1 MLHTQIVLSADSEI
15 IYEFDIPKLTADSA
29 INAVSQQSGTPAIF
43 PYDRVKKIIANP
55 VMGRFTL
62 KDALEKLLLGT
73 ELSAY
78 VTAQGVITVITPE
91 NNPNKGDQLLNN
103 KTSKKALVAGAT
115 LIASTMIA
123 AQEPVTEEKKE
134 EGFEINEIT
143 ITARRQEENLQ
154 KTPIAITAFS
164 GDDLAE
170 RGFQNISE
178 VTNITPNVVFDGASP
193 VSGNSAAPS
202 VFIRGVG
209 QLDFTIN
216 ADPGVGIYVD
226 GVYVARSVGGI
237 IDLLDL
243 ERVEVLRGPQG
254 TLFGRNTIGGA
265 IQLISKKPTGN
276 FEGFGEIRTGTDS
289 QVRIQSVVD
298 FPVTDSIA
306 AKVSATLHQRDGY
319 VINGIGQD
327 LGNDDS
333 YSVRGQ
339 VLFQP
344 TESFSTYVVL
354 DYTNDDENGAP
365 NVALT
370 SYPNGNFAGA
380 RYNNI
385 PGFGCGA
392 PSVPLLPNGDLNT
405 LDPSYAT
412 YLNFIDNNPNCFD
425 QSDISTDRNRTNS
438 TTFALSQNEIFGA
451 SVTLEYDFEN
461 ANFKSITAHRTLDSK
476 FQRDSDHTSFS
487 IFDTINQQEQSQFS
501 QELLLSGNTDQTTWV
516 AGLYYFEEDAIED
529 VNILLPAGGGPV
541 NIRGIF
547 NNDVENSNWAI
558 FGEAT
563 FDLSE
568 RLHLTT
574 GIRYT
579 EETKDY
585 KANQI
590 FTLSTLP
597 PVQNIE
603 IIDFGMVA
611 DLPDGY
617 PTLVQLVDDPGQSL
631 TVDQLDYRINLAYD
645 FSSDIFGYITH
656 STGFKSGGYNQRYLA
671 PTSDGLAITYDPEFI
686 DLFEI
691 GVKMDLAERKLR
703 LNAAVFL
710 MDYTD
715 IQVSASTETSNGAR
729 VTSNAAEATIQGAEL
744 EFTFVPNSSLLIEGS
759 LGYLDASYEGN
770 SLQSLDFA
778 CGVNCEL
785 PRIPELTSNLGISYI
800 YDLSNSSTL
809 KPRLDWSHKSS
820 VEGDANNAPQIQHPS
835 QDVVNASIDYEN
847 FDSDWRLTLGIS
859 NLLDEDY
866 ITSSN
871 NNPRLSYSEAIF
883 ARGREWYL
891 SLRMSF

>member
-1 MLHTQIVLSADSEI
+1 MLKNPLVVATESATLI
-15 IYEFDIPKLTADSA
+15 EFNIPELTADSA
-29 INAVSQQSGTPAIF
+29 INAASQQSGTPAIF
-43 PYDRVKKIIANP
+43 PYDKVKHIHANSLK
-55 VMGRFTL
+55 GKFTL
-62 KDALEKLLLGT
+62 QDALAKLLQGT

-78 VTAQGVITVITPE
+78 VTEQGVITVVTQSNEPS
-91 NNPNKGDQLLNN
+91 KGDNDL
-103 KTSKKALVAGAT
+103 KKISSKNLLVAGVT
-115 LIASTMIA
+115 LVASSA
-123 AQEPVTEEKKE
+123 LSAQEAAIEEKKE
-134 EGFEINEIT
+134 DGFEINEII

-164 GDDLAE
+164 GDDMAE
-170 RGFQNISE
+170 RGYQDISQ

-265 IQLISKKPTGN
+265 IQLISKKPSGS
-276 FEGFGEIRTGTDS
+276 FEGFGEIRTGTDN
-289 QVRIQSVVD
+289 QIRVQSVVD
-298 FPVTDSIA
+298 FPVSDSVS
-306 AKVSATLHQRDGY
+306 AKVSATVHQRDGY
-319 VINGIGQD
+319 VTNGIGQD
-327 LGNDDS
+327 LGDDDS
-333 YSVRGQ
+333 YSMRGQ

-344 TESFSTYVVL
+344 SEDFSTYFVV

-370 SYPNGNFAGA
+370 AYPNGNFAGA

-392 PSVPLLPNGDLNT
+392 PSVPLLANGDLNT
-405 LDPSYAT
+405 SDPAYAT
-412 YLNFIDNNPNCFD
+412 YLAFINNNPNCFD
-425 QSDISTDRNRTNS
+425 ITDIATDRNRTNS
-438 TTFALSQNEIFGA
+438 TTFALSENEIFGA
-451 SVTLEYDFEN
+451 SATVEYDFDN
-461 ANFKSITAHRTLDSK
+461 ANFKSITAYRTLDSR
-476 FQRDSDHTSFS
+476 FQRDSDHTAFS
-487 IFDTINQQEQSQFS
+487 IFDTINEQEQSQFS
-501 QELLLSGNTDQTTWV
+501 QEFLLTGGTDTSKWV
-516 AGLYYFEEDAIED
+516 GGLYYFKEDAIED

-547 NNDVENSNWAI
+547 NNDVENSNWAA
-558 FGEAT
+558 FGEVT

-568 RLHLTT
+568 RWHLTT
-574 GIRYT
+574 GLRYT

-585 KANQI
+585 RANQI
-590 FTLSTLP
+590 FTLSSLP
-597 PVQNIE
+597 PVQNIAVT
-603 IIDFGMVA
+603 DFGLVA
-611 DLPDGY
+611 ALPDGY

-645 FSSDIFGYITH
+645 FSDDVFGYLTH
-656 STGFKSGGYNQRYLA
+656 STGFKSGGFNQRYLA

-686 DLFEI
+686 DLYEI
-691 GVKMDLAERKLR
+691 GVKMDLADGKVR
-703 LNAAVFL
+703 LNAAAFL

-744 EFTFVPNSSLLIEGS
+744 EFTFVPNSSFLIEGS
-759 LGYLDASYEGN
+759 LGWLDASYEGN
-770 SLQSLDFA
+770 SLESLDFA
-778 CGVNCEL
+778 CGTNCEL
-785 PRIPELTSNLGISYI
+785 PRIPELTSSLGISYI
-800 YDLSNSSTL
+800 YDLSNASTL

-820 VEGDANNAPQIQHPS
+820 VEGDANNAPQIQHPV
-835 QDVVNASIDYEN
+835 QDIVNMSIDYEN
-847 FDSDWRLTLGIS
+847 FDSDWRVTLGIS
-859 NLLDEDY
+859 NLTDEEY

-871 NNPRLSYSEAIF
+871 NNPRLSYSEVIF
-883 ARGREWYL
+883 ARGREWYV
-891 SLRMSF
+891 SMRKSF